1 MSAAVSSL
9 EVPPPPVHR
18 SGDLA
23 LPYSVDLRGALRR
36 AWAAMTRRR
45 RSWTGI
51 LRVGYQLP
59 RSWKKDRAASAA
71 PWARP

>member
-1 MSAAVSSL
+1 VSSL

-45 RSWTGI
+45 RSWTG
-51 LRVGYQLP
+51 
-59 RSWKKDRAASAA
+59 
-71 PWARP
+71 RPVPAGT